1 MLTPAEKQVLRNK
14 ELISNREQ
22 MLFRLKRE
30 LELEGGL
37 VTPRTRKRMMQQ
49 ITSLTKEIK
58 ICVQNLLINAC
69 VRSFKFFFTG
79 IVSCKDSVELTFL
92 SYF

>member
-1 MLTPAEKQVLRNK
+1 MIQKERNLVAARNK

-22 MLFRLKRE
+22 MLFRLERE

-49 ITSLTKEIK
+49 IATLKKEIK
-58 ICVQNLLINAC
+58 DL
-69 VRSFKFFFTG
+69 RSK
-79 IVSCKDSVELTFL
+79 LTD
-92 SYF
+92 

>member
-1 MLTPAEKQVLRNK
+1 
-14 ELISNREQ
+14 

-49 ITSLTKEIK
+49 ITTLTKEIK
-58 ICVQNLLINAC
+58 DL
-69 VRSFKFFFTG
+69 RSKLP
-79 IVSCKDSVELTFL
+79 D
-92 SYF
+92 